1 MSKEQFYGSSS
12 KISVVGATLWFVEQ
26 HSMSKEQFYGS
37 SSKFSIVGATL
48 WFVKQL
54 QCRWS
59 NFMVQGA
66 ISMSME
72 QFYGS
77 SSNSNGIKYT
87 KKCCQSSYLLATL
100 LRPPTQ
106 STIHAT
112 FSTLLFRCLNFMPK

>member
-1 MSKEQFYGSSS
+1 MEQFFGLASKIGVVGATSMSKEQLYGSSS
-12 KISVVGATLWFVEQ
+12 KINVEGATLWFIEQ
-26 HSMSKEQFYGS
+26 N
-37 SSKFSIVGATL
+37 
-48 WFVKQL
+48 
-54 QCRWS
+54 QCRRS
-59 NFMVQGA
+59 NFVVHRA
-66 ISMSME
+66 TSMSME

-100 LRPPTQ
+100 LRPSTQ